1 MSQLSAATTTSSS
14 PGWIERSLHF
24 VADHRSWFIA
34 LVAIFVFTVSF
45 LVNLRTVHSTTF
57 HPDESRWINRAHYLS
72 DLESPLGDDWSD
84 RYLLRGQ
91 PPFGSYITALGLILQ
106 GNDTATNEPFDFH
119 YGNENSITWEA
130 GRNAIPSQE
139 DLIAARQTNAAIG
152 ALTAA
157 LLTVILAK
165 ITNLAGGLV
174 GGIIFAVNGLQEY
187 LSSTALSDATLGLIL
202 VLATLATMRLV
213 VKPSWFWTILLGVIF
228 GAGMSAK
235 LSPIALA
242 IGFAAI
248 GVLFLLRRFLVRIP
262 GVRRPINYLA
272 HDQEARTDR
281 LGWMFISLPFIA
293 FAVFVLSYPYVWSE
307 PIGRTQLLFDFR
319 TREMKS
325 QARIWPDL
333 KIKDRGDALGTLWHT
348 FQNNYPSSE
357 KLFIWLSDNTPF
369 PAGVPSIDI
378 FLMVLGLVLAIV
390 TVIRTGFATRLA
402 AAFILLG
409 GQATAI
415 IVGLR
420 VDFNRYYL
428 PILLFGAFCI
438 GYLFGE
444 VFRVIGERYLA
455 KQSRKQ
461 ASHRNASAVA
471 GMSITPETSDSRP

>member
-1 MSQLSAATTTSSS
+1 MSQLPGATIPSSS
-14 PGWIERSLHF
+14 SGWIERSLRF
-24 VADHRSWFIA
+24 VADHRSWFITF
-34 LVAIFVFTVSF
+34 VAIFVFTTSF

-72 DLESPLGDDWSD
+72 DLKSPLGDVWSD

-91 PPFGSYITALGLILQ
+91 PPFGSYVTALGLILQ

-119 YGNENSITWEA
+119 YGNESSITWEA

-157 LLTVILAK
+157 LLAVILAK

-174 GGIIFAVNGLQEY
+174 GGLILAVNGLQEY

-202 VLATLATMRLV
+202 VLATLVTMRLV
-213 VKPSWFWTILLGVIF
+213 VKPGWFWTIVLGIIF

-235 LSPIALA
+235 LSPIVLA

-248 GVLFLLRRFLVRIP
+248 GLLFLLRSLLVRIP

-272 HDQEARTDR
+272 HGQEARTDR
-281 LGWMFISLPFIA
+281 LGWMFLSLPFIA
-293 FAVFVLSYPYVWSE
+293 FAVFVLSYPYVWSK
-307 PIGRTQLLFDFR
+307 PVGRTQILFDFR
-319 TREMKS
+319 TQEMKS
-325 QARIWPDL
+325 QARIWPNL
-333 KIKDRGDALGTLWHT
+333 KISDRMDALGTLWHT
-348 FQNNYPSSE
+348 FQDIYPSSE
-357 KLFIWLSDNTPF
+357 KLFVWLSDNTPF

-378 FLMVLGLVLAIV
+378 FMVGMGLVLAIV

-438 GYLFGE
+438 GYLVGE
-444 VFRVIGERYLA
+444 AIRVVGERYIV
-455 KQSRKQ
+455 KQSRKH
-461 ASHRNASAVA
+461 ASSQSAPAATGLLV
-471 GMSITPETSDSRP
+471 TPETSDSRP

>member
-1 MSQLSAATTTSSS
+1 MSQLPAATIPSSS

-24 VADHRSWFIA
+24 VADHRPWFITF
-34 LVAIFVFTVSF
+34 VAIFVFTISF
-45 LVNLRTVHSTTF
+45 LVNLKTVHSTTF
-57 HPDESRWINRAHYLS
+57 HPDESRWINRAHYLG
-72 DLESPLGDDWSD
+72 DLKNPLGDIWSD

-119 YGNENSITWEA
+119 YGNESSITWEA

-157 LLTVILAK
+157 LLAVILAK

-202 VLATLATMRLV
+202 VVATLATMRLV
-213 VKPSWFWTILLGVIF
+213 VKPGWFWTIVLGVIF

-242 IGFAAI
+242 IGFAVI
-248 GVLFLLRRFLVRIP
+248 GLLFLLRGLLVRIP

-272 HDQEARTDR
+272 HGQEARTDR
-281 LGWMFISLPFIA
+281 LGWMFLSLPFIA
-293 FAVFVLSYPYVWSE
+293 FAVFVLSYPYVWSK
-307 PIGRTQLLFDFR
+307 PIGRTQILFDFR
-319 TREMKS
+319 TQEMKS
-325 QARIWPDL
+325 QARIWPNL
-333 KIKDRGDALGTLWHT
+333 KISDRWDALGTLWHT
-348 FQNNYPSSE
+348 FQDIYPSSE
-357 KLFIWLSDNTPF
+357 KLFVWLSDNTPF
-369 PAGVPSIDI
+369 PSGVPSIDI
-378 FLMVLGLVLAIV
+378 FLVGIGLVLAFV

-438 GYLFGE
+438 GYLVGE
-444 VFRVIGERYLA
+444 VIRVSGERYLVR
-455 KQSRKQ
+455 QSRKH
-461 ASHRNASAVA
+461 ASSRSAPAVSA
-471 GMSITPETSDSRP
+471 ISISPETSDSRT